1 MNRRQKMIIYQ
12 VLPRLFGN
20 QINDACKCN
29 GTIEENG
36 VGKLAD
42 FTPKVLR
49 EIKMLGCTHIWYTGI
64 IEHATQ
70 TDYTQYGIE
79 RDNMFV
85 VKGKAEFSLCNKRLL

>member
-1 MNRRQKMIIYQ
+1 MKNKMIIYQ

-20 QINDACKCN
+20 QNDACKCN

-49 EIKMLGCTHIWYTGI
+49 EIKMLFR
-64 IEHATQ
+64 E
-70 TDYTQYGIE
+70 
-79 RDNMFV
+79 
-85 VKGKAEFSLCNKRLL
+85 SPLLRQRAAAPNDE

>member
-20 QINDACKCN
+20 QNDACKCN

-64 IEHATQ
+64 IDMPRKPIIPSTGLSG
-70 TDYTQYGIE
+70 TICL
-79 RDNMFV
+79 
-85 VKGKAEFSLCNKRLL
+85 S